1 MLLKRLDIGKLNY
14 IQLNLNNKYRI
25 INLDIILIEF
35 FGSNLTIPIETPNQV
50 HFMVLL
56 KMTKLMLILGKVR

>member
-35 FGSNLTIPIETPNQV
+35 FGSNLTIPKETPNQV

-56 KMTKLMLILGKVR
+56 KIQN